1 MELFDN
7 LIFGF
12 GVALSLQNLL
22 YCLIGVTVGTLIGV
36 LPGIGPLGTIA
47 MLMPITYSVSP
58 VGALIMLAGI
68 YYGAQYGGSTTAILV
83 NLPGETSAV
92 VTCIDG
98 YQMARQGRAGP
109 ALAIAAIG
117 SFFAGT
123 VGTLLIALF
132 GPPLA
137 EIALKFGSPEYFSLM
152 LMGLVAAAVLAQG
165 DMVKSL
171 AMVVIGLLLG
181 IVGTD
186 VNTGVQRFS
195 FGITELSD
203 GIGFIVV
210 AVGVFAIGEIITN
223 LGDKEERRV
232 FTAKVT
238 NLFPSKDDLKRSIGP
253 ILRGT
258 GIGSFFGVLPGTGP
272 AIASF
277 ASYMLEKKLAA
288 DPSRFGHGAIE
299 GVAAPEAANNA
310 DAQCKFI
317 PMLTLGLPASGV
329 MALMLGALTIQ
340 GIQPGPEVM
349 TQRPGSV
356 LGPDRQHVDRQPDAG
371 RAQPADDR
379 AVGEAPAGALSA
391 AVPRHHG
398 VLGHRHLQREQLV
411 VRDLP
416 DGAVRRLRLHLH
428 EARISA
434 GADAARLRARADD
447 GGESAPRHA
456 DVGRRRLGVR
466 HPADQPRLHHRHRAD
481 PGRHGGAGRARAA
494 ARDRGL
500 D

>member
-1 MELFDN
+1 MDLFNN

-12 GVALSLQNLL
+12 GVAFSLQNLL
-22 YCLIGVTVGTLIGV
+22 YCLIGVSVGTLIGV

-47 MLMPITYSVSP
+47 ILMPITYSVSP

-117 SFFAGT
+117 SFIAGT
-123 VGTLLIALF
+123 FGTLLIAVA

-137 EIALKFGSPEYFSLM
+137 DVALKFGSPEYFSLM
-152 LMGLVAAAVLAQG
+152 LMGLVAAAVLAEG
-165 DMVKSL
+165 DIVKSL
-171 AMVVIGLLLG
+171 AMVAFGLLLG

-186 VNTGVQRFS
+186 VNTGTQRYS
-195 FGITELSD
+195 FGVAELTD

-210 AVGVFAIGEIITN
+210 AVGVFAIGEIISN
-223 LGDKEERRV
+223 LGGSEERRV
-232 FTAKVT
+232 FTSKVGS
-238 NLFPSKDDLKRSIGP
+238 LMPSLEDFKRSIGP

-258 GIGSFFGVLPGTGP
+258 GLGCFFGVLPGTGP

-277 ASYMLEKKLAA
+277 ASYILEKKVAD
-288 DPSRFGHGAIE
+288 DPSRFGKGAIE
-299 GVAAPEAANNA
+299 GVAAPESANNA

-340 GIQPGPEVM
+340 GIQPGPQVM
-349 TQRPGSV
+349 TQRPDLFWGLVASMWIGNAMLVILNLPMIGLWVKLLQVPYRLLFPAIMAFSAIGIYSVNNSSFEIYLTAAFGIIGFVCMRLGFPLAPMLLGFV
-356 LGPDRQHVDRQPDAG
+356 LGPMMEENLRRSMLMAG
-371 RAQPADDR
+371 GDPSVFVTRPISLAFIIAT
-379 AVGEAPAGALSA
+379 A
-391 AVPRHHG
+391 AI
-398 VLGHRHLQREQLV
+398 LV
-411 VRDLP
+411 VMVLP
-416 DGAVRRLRLHLH
+416 AVRQRR
-428 EARISA
+428 
-434 GADAARLRARADD
+434 
-447 GGESAPRHA
+447 GEIT
-456 DVGRRRLGVR
+456 G
-466 HPADQPRLHHRHRAD
+466 
-481 PGRHGGAGRARAA
+481 
-494 ARDRGL
+494 
-500 D
+500 